1 MLDFDAVIV
10 GAGPA
15 GATAALNLAPFRR
28 VLLIDRVAVP
38 QWRIGESL
46 SGAVR
51 RLLADM
57 HLWDDFLSD
66 GHAPCHA
73 FRSRW
78 ASPATEERDTL
89 RDPDGP
95 SWLIDRARF
104 ERRLR
109 AVAVARGAQ
118 LLAPA
123 RLRHATHADGWRL
136 TIDYAG
142 DQLDVKSRLLIDA
155 GGRGSRVLT
164 KFGGK
169 KQPADRLVCAWMRYA
184 GGQISPGIVH
194 VEAEPDGWWYAA
206 PLSCGANVL
215 AFHTDAD
222 LPAARALRSP
232 ALLAARA
239 ENLPMIGPL
248 VRAAS
253 ATHTAAGFCAAHGAR
268 LSQFAGLDWIATGDA
283 AISFDPLA
291 AQGIFNALYTG
302 LAAAE
307 AADRHLAGD
316 PQALP
321 EYADGLRAIADTY
334 DAHLAAWYGTVRR
347 WVDRPFWRRRHTA
360 AAAIRRPASTAES
373 LDHVP
378 A

>member
-1 MLDFDAVIV
+1 MLEFDAVIV

-73 FRSRW
+73 FRTRW

-123 RLRHATHADGWRL
+123 RLRRVTHAAD
-136 TIDYAG
+136 
-142 DQLDVKSRLLIDA
+142 
-155 GGRGSRVLT
+155 
-164 KFGGK
+164 
-169 KQPADRLVCAWMRYA
+169 DRLR
-184 GGQISPGIVH
+184 
-194 VEAEPDGWWYAA
+194 
-206 PLSCGANVL
+206 
-215 AFHTDAD
+215 
-222 LPAARALRSP
+222 
-232 ALLAARA
+232 
-239 ENLPMIGPL
+239 
-248 VRAAS
+248 
-253 ATHTAAGFCAAHGAR
+253 
-268 LSQFAGLDWIATGDA
+268 
-283 AISFDPLA
+283 
-291 AQGIFNALYTG
+291 
-302 LAAAE
+302 
-307 AADRHLAGD
+307 
-316 PQALP
+316 
-321 EYADGLRAIADTY
+321 
-334 DAHLAAWYGTVRR
+334 
-347 WVDRPFWRRRHTA
+347 
-360 AAAIRRPASTAES
+360 
-373 LDHVP
+373 
-378 A
+378 

>member
-1 MLDFDAVIV
+1 
-10 GAGPA
+10 
-15 GATAALNLAPFRR
+15 
-28 VLLIDRVAVP
+28 LIDRVAIP

-57 HLWDDFLSD
+57 QLWDDFLSD
-66 GHAPCHA
+66 GHTPCHA

-78 ASPATEERDTL
+78 AWPTTEERDTL

-109 AVAVARGAQ
+109 AVAMARGAR

-123 RLRHATHADGWRL
+123 RLRHVAHADRWRL

-142 DQLDVKSRLLIDA
+142 GRLDVQSRLLIDA
-155 GGRGSRVLT
+155 GGRGSRLLA

-169 KQPADRLVCAWMRYA
+169 KQPADRLVCAWARYA
-184 GGQISPGIVH
+184 GGPISPGIVH

-206 PLSCGANVL
+206 PLPSGVNVL

-232 ALLAARA
+232 APLAARA

-248 VRAAS
+248 LRAAS
-253 ATHTAAGFCAAHGAR
+253 ATRTAAGFCAANGAR
-268 LSQFAGLDWIATGDA
+268 LSQFAGRDWIATGDA

-316 PQALP
+316 PQALS

-334 DAHLAAWYGTVRR
+334 EAHLAAWYGTVRR
-347 WVDRPFWRRRHTA
+347 WVDCPFWRRRHTA
-360 AAAIRRPASTAES
+360 TAAIRRPVSTAES
-373 LDHVP
+373 LHQVP